1 MSRDRQRGVRATAVA
16 IEITGDSLHL
26 VKWHQEQKTLR
37 TRSVRWRMDA
47 AGLTHHRGA
56 EEFRVALHSLAA
68 EEHLTGVELR
78 VVLGGEFCVTR
89 HVSGPRETVLARVNE
104 LETECARFLLLGQ
117 GQKLAASQLTQME
130 DGSYRGLVSAFNR
143 QALNVILNAFAAAEM
158 KVSQVNP
165 AAVLLAGLVHNMD
178 PENSGG
184 LFLRL
189 RDQRADIL
197 VIDQGSLLLDVR
209 PARQLQAADLAG
221 FVDERRALLE
231 RFFGWHALTS
241 RRKLNCVY
249 LAADAEASHVRT
261 ALLDNGLSVQAVGD
275 QLAGSSWL
283 LTDDASHE
291 ASTAALGALCGELP
305 DTSPIEGPNL
315 LSVLIG
321 QETHSL
327 RSRLKQTLWP
337 LAAAA
342 LLCMMF
348 HSLTTREL
356 RNSVGSEPVE
366 MVHDDL
372 LMEIED
378 LEYEQEDRAQ
388 EIEHLQR
395 VIRQSR
401 ENSLT
406 ALIAQVAA
414 CLPHDGSLT
423 TWMLNQDGTLQLQGR
438 CTEEESA
445 YQFVEYVTQLP
456 LIRRASL
463 TGTKAG
469 SGERRSSVEF
479 DVMAELNFSP
489 PTTGLADASDKT
501 IQ

>member
-1 MSRDRQRGVRATAVA
+1 MSRDRHRGVRATAVA

-26 VKWHQEQKTLR
+26 VKWHQEQKALR
-37 TRSVRWRMDA
+37 SRSVRWRIDA
-47 AGLTHHRGA
+47 AGLTHNRGA
-56 EEFRVALHSLAA
+56 EEFRAALQTLAV
-68 EEHLTGVELR
+68 EEHLVGAEIR

-89 HVSGPRETVLARVNE
+89 HVSGPRETVLARVHE
-104 LETECARFLLLGQ
+104 LESECGRFLLLGQ
-117 GQKLAASQLTQME
+117 GQKLAASQLTQQE

-143 QALNVILNAFAAAEM
+143 QALNVILNAFAASEM

-184 LFLRL
+184 LLLRL

-221 FVDERRALLE
+221 FLEERRALLE

-241 RRKLNCVY
+241 RRKLDCVY
-249 LAADAEASHVRT
+249 VAADAEASHVRT
-261 ALLDNGLSVQAVGD
+261 ALLDQGLSVQAVAD
-275 QLAGSSWL
+275 QLAGGNWLFSEDSSQ
-283 LTDDASHE
+283 E

-305 DTSPIEGPNL
+305 DSNSIEGPDL
-315 LSVLIG
+315 LSVLSG
-321 QETHSL
+321 QETQSL
-327 RSRLKQTLWP
+327 RSRLKQTMWP

-348 HSLTTREL
+348 HSLRVREL
-356 RNSVGSEPVE
+356 RHSAGSEPVE
-366 MVHDDL
+366 MVHEDL

-378 LEYEQEDRAQ
+378 LEYEHEDRVL
-388 EIEHLQR
+388 EIDYLQR
-395 VIRQSR
+395 VIHQSR
-401 ENSLT
+401 ESSLT
-406 ALIAQVAA
+406 ALIASVAA
-414 CLPHDGSLT
+414 CLPDDGSLT

-438 CTEEESA
+438 CTEEEYA

-469 SGERRSSVEF
+469 SGDRRASVEF
-479 DVMAELNFSP
+479 DVMAELNLSP